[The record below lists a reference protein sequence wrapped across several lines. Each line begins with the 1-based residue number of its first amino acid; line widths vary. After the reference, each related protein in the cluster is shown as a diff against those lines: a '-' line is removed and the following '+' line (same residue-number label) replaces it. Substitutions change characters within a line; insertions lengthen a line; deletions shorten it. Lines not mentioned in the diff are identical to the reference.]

1 MWQCPDEP
9 EDEAHAPPEPA
20 PVVVVA
26 EDGPNTDLVLE
37 LVSDYVQSA
46 MFSSLAR
53 VDRRFAAKARPLL
66 DAFLDRLVAT
76 SQRLG
81 ARSAERTKAFWKLY
95 REVSADELQRIT
107 GITHALSYEDREE
120 WHYWNDEAKE
130 ARRRGAGTCEDMY
143 SGTIPTRGKTFSEQT
158 CRRNF
163 EVALAN
169 TKKPCHYY
177 SERKRHAWNRR
188 HALCSPFFVCGPI
201 NFFKRMA
208 IPNSALYDIVVHGD
222 ASGVRTEGF
231 GHRHHRFFVKRLL
244 EERAPSSGGA

>member
-1 MWQCPDEP
+1 MWQSPDEP
-9 EDEAHAPPEPA
+9 EDEAGATPESA
-20 PVVVVA
+20 SVVVVS

-37 LVSDYVQSA
+37 LVSDYVGSA
-46 MFSSLAR
+46 MFSRIAR
-53 VDRRFAAKARPLL
+53 VDGRFAAKARLL
-66 DAFLDRLVAT
+66 FDAFLDRLVTT

-81 ARSAERTKAFWKLY
+81 ARSAERTKAFWEQY
-95 REVSADELQRIT
+95 RGVNADELKRIT

-130 ARRRGAGTCEDMY
+130 VRRNGAGTCEDMY
-143 SGTIPTRGKTFSEQT
+143 SHAIPTRDRTFSEQMD
-158 CRRNF
+158 RRDF
-163 EVALAN
+163 ELALAS

-188 HALCSPFFVCGPI
+188 HALCGPFFVQGPI
-201 NFFKRMA
+201 NFFNRMA

-222 ASGVRTEGF
+222 ASKVRTEGF

-244 EERAPSSGGA
+244 EERG